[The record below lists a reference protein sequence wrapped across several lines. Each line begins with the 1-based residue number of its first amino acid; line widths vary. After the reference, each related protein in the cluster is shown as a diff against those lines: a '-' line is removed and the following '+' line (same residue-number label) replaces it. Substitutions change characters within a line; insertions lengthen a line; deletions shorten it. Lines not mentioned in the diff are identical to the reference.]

1 MSTRRKFLAA
11 APAFIGSALAARYSI
26 TEIERLIAKGDV
38 KGKLMRDDLPTP
50 ALLLDLDKFEANVN
64 KMTSFAKSKG
74 KAFRPHGKTHKCPE
88 IARRLVAAGAVG
100 ACAAKISEAEVF
112 ADGGVA
118 GLLVTSAPVGR
129 LRVERAI
136 RLAKRRP
143 DTIFCV
149 DNASNVE
156 ELNQAAAAA
165 KIKLNLAVDLLVG
178 RRTGIVPGEPAVA
191 LAKQIAAASNLKL
204 QGLQAYSGHAS
215 HVKGF
220 ADRKRVS
227 EEEMGKA
234 VETRRMLEKAG
245 IPCNWLSGASTGTY
259 NIDADIDGVTELQPG
274 SFMFMDVDYAQLNG
288 KDGSERYRDFE
299 HSLTVL
305 SSVISMPSDKSP
317 IVDAGLKAFATDRPY
332 VPEAK
337 GVNGISYKWAG
348 DEHGSLTLG
357 DGAPAV
363 KNGDRMEFLVTH
375 CDPTVNLYDRMFG
388 LRGDQVEA
396 VWTISARGKS
406 Q

>member
-1 MSTRRKFLAA
+1 MISR
-11 APAFIGSALAARYSI
+11 
-26 TEIERLIAKGDV
+26 GDV
-38 KGKLMRDDLPTP
+38 KGKLMKDDLPTP
-50 ALLLDLDKFEANVN
+50 ALTLDLDKFESNVK
-64 KMTSFAKSKG
+64 KMAGFVKSKG

-88 IARRLVAAGAVG
+88 IAKRLVAAGAIG

-112 ADGGVA
+112 ADNGIS

-136 RLAKRRP
+136 RLAKHRP
-143 DTIFCV
+143 DTIFSV
-149 DNASNVE
+149 DNAANVDD
-156 ELNQAAAAA
+156 LNQAATAA
-165 KIKLNLAVDLLVG
+165 KLKLNLAVDLLVG
-178 RRTGIVPGEPAVA
+178 RRTGIQPGEPALA
-191 LAKQIAAASNLKL
+191 LAKQIAGSSNLRL
-204 QGLQAYSGHAS
+204 HGIQAYSGHSS
-215 HVKGF
+215 HVKLF
-220 ADRKRVS
+220 ADRKRTS

-234 VETRRMLEKAG
+234 VETRRMIEKAG
-245 IPCNWLSGASTGTY
+245 IECKWLSGASTGTY

-274 SFMFMDVDYAQLNG
+274 SFMFMDVDYANVQG
-288 KDGSERYRDFE
+288 SDGSERYRDFE

-305 SSVISMPSDKSP
+305 SSVISMPSDKNP
-317 IVDAGLKAFATDRPY
+317 IVDAGLKSFATDRPY

-337 GVNGISYKWAG
+337 GVNGITYRWAG

-375 CDPTVNLYDRMFG
+375 CDPTVNLYDRIFA

-396 VWTISARGKS
+396 VWAVSARGKS